1 MRRFTRTTTLF
12 LMLLS
17 LAFGAQKLVLAEIF
31 TNTG

>member
-1 MRRFTRTTTLF
+1 MRFTALF

-17 LAFGAQKLVLAEIF
+17 LTMGAQKMVLAEIF